1 MVDTRQANLRSD
13 FMSTFVLVHGAW
25 HDGSAWKA
33 VIQHL
38 EAKGH
43 QAFAPTIAGHGKGA
57 NKNVNH
63 AQCTRSIVDYIIDKD
78 LTDIILLGHSFGG
91 TIIAKVAEA
100 IGDRIKRLIFFDA
113 FVLNDGESLT
123 DNIPPDTQ
131 ALLDQLVRESDDRT
145 IMLPFEIWREAFIN
159 DADLELAK
167 SSYGQLSPE
176 PYQPFIDKLD
186 LKQFYSLSIPKSYLY
201 CTEDTALPQGEWGWH
216 PRMSSRLGQF
226 RFVQMPGSHEVIF
239 SNPSGLAEKILEAG
253 RD

>member
-1 MVDTRQANLRSD
+1 
-13 FMSTFVLVHGAW
+13 MSTFVLVHGSW
-25 HDGSAWKA
+25 HDGSAWNA

-43 QAFAPTIAGHGKGA
+43 RAFAPTIAGHGKGA

-63 AQCTRSIVDYIIDKD
+63 AQCTQSIVDYIIDKD

-91 TIIAKVAEA
+91 TIIAKVAEV
-100 IGDRIKRLIFFDA
+100 IGDRLRRLIFFDA
-113 FVLNDGESLT
+113 FVLNDGESLK
-123 DNIPPDTQ
+123 DNIPPNSQ
-131 ALLDQLVRESDDRT
+131 AVFDALATESEDNT
-145 IMLPFEIWREAFIN
+145 MTMPFEIWREAFIN
-159 DADLELAK
+159 DADLELAQF
-167 SSYGQLSPE
+167 SYLQLSPE
-176 PYQPFIDKLD
+176 PYQPFLDKLD

-201 CTEDTALPQGEWGWH
+201 CTEDNTLPQGEQWGWH
-216 PRMSSRLGQF
+216 PRMSNRLGLF

>member
-1 MVDTRQANLRSD
+1 
-13 FMSTFVLVHGAW
+13 MSTFVLVHGSW

-43 QAFAPTIAGHGKGA
+43 QAFAPTIAGHGKSV

-63 AQCTRSIVDYIIDKD
+63 AQCTQSIVDYIVDKD

-100 IGDRIKRLIFFDA
+100 ISDRIRRLIFFNA
-113 FVLNDGESLT
+113 FVLNEGESLRNSIPHDSRSLF
-123 DNIPPDTQ
+123 DNL
-131 ALLDQLVRESDDRT
+131 ARESDEHT
-145 IMLPFEIWREAFIN
+145 IMMPFELWREAFLN

-167 SSYGQLSPE
+167 SSYAQLSPE
-176 PYQPFIDKLD
+176 PYQPLIDKLD
-186 LKQFYSLSIPKSYLY
+186 LKQFYSLPIPKSYLY
-201 CTEDTALPQGEWGWH
+201 CTEDNVLPQGEQWGWH
-216 PRMSSRLGQF
+216 PRMSNRLGLF
-226 RFVQMPGSHEVIF
+226 RLVQMPGSHEVMF
-239 SNPSGLAEKILEAG
+239 SNPVGLAEKIIVAG